1 MRATPSESSR
11 RTRGTYSLVRSR
23 RRRPSSLLLLLFS
36 SQTTTTTTKPLPTG
50 KRPPPSE
57 VPLLRC
63 ARALKR
69 AQKHREREKQK
80 REKQRERRR
89 RFVGL
94 GFSRASLCVC
104 AYAPLKAF
112 NASCNCHNVTWSFPL
127 APRADIFWFP
137 RLINQSVTA
146 FVRAR

>member
-23 RRRPSSLLLLLFS
+23 RRRPSLLLLFS
-36 SQTTTTTTKPLPTG
+36 SQKPLPMG

-104 AYAPLKAF
+104 ACAPLKAF